1 MSKGKM
7 YVKRCVLGILVLT
20 LVAAAFPPVLS
31 RAADEDVGNA
41 KAVSPV
47 FTIKSKNN
55 KVPMFKAGESKEWK
69 LVVTN
74 TSEDEV
80 ENVIVTPQL
89 GDDSKSWPFETEEQD
104 YSKNIGTLPAGHSR
118 EVAFKFK
125 QREDV
130 PTDRYTLMF
139 TVSGDGTEE
148 ELSKFYINTTAKPE
162 EKKPEEKKDD
172 TNKAKNTDEQQ
183 NTDVDAY
190 ADDGGISNGDASYA
204 GGDSGS
210 ASSGSVPRVIV
221 TGFTTDPAEV
231 HAGQDF
237 TLTVHLKNTSKT
249 SNVQNMLFEL
259 TAPTE
264 GEDAQTSAPAFL
276 PTSGSDSIYLEGIG
290 AGGTA
295 DISIKLNA
303 KSDLLQ
309 KPYSMTLSMKY
320 EDANNAQ
327 VEGTS
332 NLSIPVKQ
340 DARFELSDFQISPET
355 VEVGNEA
362 DIMCSLYNLGRIK
375 LYNVK
380 AVFEGAS
387 IQKAEVFVG
396 NVESGATASIDAMV
410 TGKKATNGPAKV
422 TMTLSYEDE
431 TGKVK
436 ETKKDLQLEVT
447 EAVDNSAADMTASE
461 EETSDGFPVIPV
473 VIVLII
479 IAIVILAVVMSK
491 KNKKKKLEKEEEAL
505 LDELDRPS
513 EDEQQ

>member
-1 MSKGKM
+1 MSRGKM
-7 YVKRCVLGILVLT
+7 CVKRYVIGILALVFVAGT
-20 LVAAAFPPVLS
+20 LLPLQS
-31 RAADEDVGNA
+31 KAADE
-41 KAVSPV
+41 KAEGGKSSPV
-47 FTIKSKNN
+47 FTLKSKDN
-55 KVPMFKAGESKEWK
+55 KVPTFKAGEAKEWK

-74 TSEDEV
+74 NSEDEV

-89 GDDSKSWPFETEEQD
+89 GDDAKSWPFETEEQD

-118 EVAFKFK
+118 EVAFEFK
-125 QREDV
+125 QRSDV
-130 PTDRYTLMF
+130 PSERYTLLFM
-139 TVSGDGTEE
+139 VSGTGVEE
-148 ELSKFYINTTAKPE
+148 QVSKFYINTTAKPE
-162 EKKPEEKKDD
+162 EKKDD
-172 TNKAKNTDEQQ
+172 SNKQSEDQTGQETDTATYSEDG
-183 NTDVDAY
+183 DV
-190 ADDGGISNGDASYA
+190 SNGDVSYA
-204 GGDSGS
+204 GGGS
-210 ASSGSVPRVIV
+210 ASSGSGSVPRVIV

-264 GEDAQTSAPAFL
+264 GEDSQTTAPAFL
-276 PTSGSDSIYLEGIG
+276 PTSGSDSVYLDGIS

-295 DISIKLNA
+295 DIAIKLNA

-309 KPYSMTLSMKY
+309 KPYSISLSMKY
-320 EDANNAQ
+320 EDANQAQ

-340 DARFELSDFQISPET
+340 DARFELSEFEISPQT
-355 VEVGNEA
+355 VEVGSEA
-362 DIMCSLYNLGRIK
+362 NVMCSLYNLGRIK

-387 IQKAEVFVG
+387 IENAEVFVG
-396 NVESGATASIDAMV
+396 NVESGSTASIDAMV
-410 TGKKATNGPAKV
+410 KGKKATDGPAKV

-431 TGKVK
+431 SGKVK
-436 ETKKDLQLEVT
+436 EMKKDLQLEVT
-447 EAVDNSAADMTASE
+447 EVMEDTVMDMDAPE
-461 EETSDGFPVIPV
+461 AETSGGFPILRVAV
-473 VIVLII
+473 VLAVLVI
-479 IAIVILAVVMSK
+479 IAVVVMVRK
-491 KNKKKKLEKEEEAL
+491 KHKKKKLENEEEAL

>member
-1 MSKGKM
+1 MSKGKV
-7 YVKRCVLGILVLT
+7 YVKRCILGLLAVM
-20 LVAAAFPPVLS
+20 LVAGAFPPLMS
-31 RAADEDVGNA
+31 RAAEEGTGNA
-41 KAVSPV
+41 KATQV
-47 FTIKSKNN
+47 FTVKSKDN
-55 KVPMFKAGESKEWK
+55 KVPTFQAGETTEWK

-74 TSEDEV
+74 NSENEV

-89 GDDSKSWPFETEEQD
+89 GDDSKNWPFETEEQD

-125 QREDV
+125 QRSDV
-130 PTDRYTLMF
+130 PTARYTLLF
-139 TVSGDGTEE
+139 SVSATDVEE
-148 ELSKFYINTTAKPE
+148 QVSKFYINTTAKPE
-162 EKKPEEKKDD
+162 EKQADA
-172 TNKAKNTDEQQ
+172 NKAQENNSRQ
-183 NTDVDAY
+183 DAETVPY
-190 ADDGGISNGDASYA
+190 SDNGGVSNGDATYA

-210 ASSGSVPRVIV
+210 TSSGSVPRVIV

-264 GEDAQTSAPAFL
+264 GEDSQTTAPAFL
-276 PTSGSDSIYLEGIG
+276 PTSGSDSIYLDGIA

-309 KPYSMTLSMKY
+309 KPYSMSLAMKY

-340 DARFELSDFQISPET
+340 DARFELSDFEISPET

-387 IQKAEVFVG
+387 IEKEEVFVG
-396 NVESGATASIDAMV
+396 NVDSGATASIDAMV
-410 TGKKATNGPAKV
+410 KGKKATNGPAKV

-431 TGKVK
+431 SGKVK

-447 EAVDNSAADMTASE
+447 EASEDSAVDTEMMPE
-461 EETSDGFPVIPV
+461 QTSGGFPVLPV
-473 VIVLII
+473 VIILV
-479 IAIVILAVVMSK
+479 IATVVIAAVVFT
-491 KNKKKKLEKEEEAL
+491 KKKKKQKLENEEEAL

-513 EDEQQ
+513 EDEHQ

>member
-7 YVKRCVLGILVLT
+7 YVKRCVLGILVLM
-20 LVAAAFPPVLS
+20 LVAAASPSVRS

-47 FTIKSKNN
+47 FTIKSKDN
-55 KVPMFKAGESKEWK
+55 KVPTFKAGETTEWK

-74 TSEDEV
+74 NSANEV

-118 EVAFKFK
+118 EVAFSFK

-130 PTDRYTLMF
+130 PTTRYTLAF
-139 TVSGDGTEE
+139 AVTGDGVDGQE
-148 ELSKFYINTTAKPE
+148 SKFYINTTAKSE
-162 EKKPEEKKDD
+162 EKKAEQEK
-172 TNKAKNTDEQQ
+172 QQ
-183 NTDVDAY
+183 ESSAGQRAGQNMDVAAY
-190 ADDGGISNGDASYA
+190 SDDGGVSNGDVSYA
-204 GGDSGS
+204 GSSSGGS
-210 ASSGSVPRVIV
+210 SSGSVPRVIV

-447 EAVDNSAADMTASE
+447 EAVDNSAADMAASE

-479 IAIVILAVVMSK
+479 IAIVILVVVMSK
-491 KNKKKKLEKEEEAL
+491 KNKKKKLENEEEAL

>member
-7 YVKRCVLGILVLT
+7 HVKRCVLAILT
-20 LVAAAFPPVLS
+20 LMLVAGALPPMQS
-31 RAADEDVGNA
+31 KAADEDEGNA
-41 KAVSPV
+41 KTAQA
-47 FTIKSKNN
+47 FTVKSKDN
-55 KVPMFKAGESKEWK
+55 KVPTFKAGESKEWK

-74 TSEDEV
+74 NTKDEV
-80 ENVIVTPQL
+80 ENVIVAPQL

-104 YSKNIGTLPAGHSR
+104 YSKNIGTLLAGQSR
-118 EVAFKFK
+118 EVSFKFK
-125 QREDV
+125 QRSDV
-130 PTDRYTLMF
+130 PTARYTLVF
-139 TVSGDGTEE
+139 TVSGTGTEE
-148 ELSKFYINTTAKPE
+148 QAGKFYINTTAKPE
-162 EKKPEEKKDD
+162 EKKTD
-172 TNKAKNTDEQQ
+172 TNKQQ
-183 NTDVDAY
+183 NTNTGSQQDPGVEAY
-190 ADDGGISNGDASYA
+190 TGDGGVSNGDVSYA
-204 GGDSGS
+204 EGDSGS
-210 ASSGSVPRVIV
+210 SSSGSVPRVIV

-249 SNVQNMLFEL
+249 SSVQNMLFEL

-264 GEDAQTSAPAFL
+264 GEDSQTSAPAFL
-276 PTSGSDSIYLEGIG
+276 PTSGSDSVYLDGIS

-340 DARFELSDFQISPET
+340 DARFELSEFQISPET

-380 AVFEGAS
+380 AVFEGTS
-387 IQKAEVFVG
+387 IEKEEVFVG

-410 TGKKATNGPAKV
+410 KGKKATNGPAKV

-431 TGKVK
+431 SGKIK

-447 EAVDNSAADMTASE
+447 EAMDDSAVDMAASE
-461 EETSDGFPVIPV
+461 EEVSGGFPVIPA
-473 VIVLII
+473 VIILVI
-479 IAIVILAVVMSK
+479 IAVVVAAVMITK